1 MAGSYEDFLGGSYD
15 YNSQTFDPKKQNMKQ
30 KKKKKN
36 SIL

>member
-15 YNSQTFDPKKQNMKQ
+15 YNSQTFDPEKAKHEAEE
-30 KKKKKN
+30 KKKN